1 MYHPKWERDL
11 LGKNWITLPN
21 KVGYV
26 SVSVT
31 FRYLNYRA
39 KQNFR
44 WDISGDL
51 HTLCSVCN
59 FFSILQFYTYKAVF
73 CLFSQDYSAYFS
85 MPFVYSLER
94 LRFFSTV
101 AKFHIQLLS
110 SSKCLDY
117 KNVRGRNSCFL
128 VGLYRIVPN
137 LVSEIVQSREV
148 QGVPASLE

>member
-1 MYHPKWERDL
+1 MKTRFVGQKLNY
-11 LGKNWITLPN
+11 ITKQSGLCWPA
-21 KVGYV
+21 
-26 SVSVT
+26 VSVT

-101 AKFHIQLLS
+101 TKFHIQLLS

-117 KNVRGRNSCFL
+117 KKNVRGRNSCFL

-137 LVSEIVQSREV
+137 LVGEIVQSREV
-148 QGVPASLE
+148 QGVSASLE